1 MPDQNMPRSSAT
13 VRAIGAELND
23 ALKLRQQL
31 GEDCDPKLLLDTIE
45 GETNLAEACVF
56 VLEQTHEDEILIEG
70 LDAKIKELQVRKGRM
85 EKSVADRR
93 TIILMAM
100 DRAGLSTIRS
110 PLGTLSVRPTQ
121 PKAAITDEAIIP
133 AKFFKPQDP
142 KLDKTAVLDALKA
155 GETVPGASLS
165 NGGIQ
170 LSIRVK

>member
-56 VLEQTHEDEILIEG
+56 VLEQTHEDELLIEG

-142 KLDKTAVLDALKA
+142 KLDKAAVLDALKA

>member
-1 MPDQNMPRSSAT
+1 MPDGMTRSSAT
-13 VRAIGAELND
+13 VKAIGAELND

-100 DRAGLSTIRS
+100 DRAGLHTIRS
-110 PLGTLSVRPTQ
+110 PLGTLSVRPTA
-121 PKAAITDEAIIP
+121 PKATITDEAVIP

-142 KLDKTAVLDALKA
+142 KLDKVAVLDALKA

>member
-85 EKSVADRR
+85 EKSVTDRR

-142 KLDKTAVLDALKA
+142 KLDKAAVLDALKA

>member
-142 KLDKTAVLDALKA
+142 KLDKAAVLDALKA

-170 LSIRVK
+170 LSIRTR